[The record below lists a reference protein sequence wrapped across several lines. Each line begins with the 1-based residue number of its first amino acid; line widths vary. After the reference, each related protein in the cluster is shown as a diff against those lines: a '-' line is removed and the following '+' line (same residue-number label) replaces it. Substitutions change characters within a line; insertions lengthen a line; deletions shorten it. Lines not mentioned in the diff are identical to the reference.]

1 MDEKHLLNWLPKN
14 LGKNV
19 KININKVNDHTRE
32 LEIDIPWPELESD
45 FNTSVKKF
53 SKKIKMP
60 GFRSGKVPID
70 RLMNQFQQNIEAD
83 FMEDNFQ
90 KYYLMS
96 IQKEELMP
104 VNKAEISDVHFHA
117 NEHFSFKAKFEI
129 EPETN
134 LPKLKKNSLSVQRTK
149 YIHDD
154 HDIEDAIKQLRKSH
168 ATISKVED
176 GAIEGDYL
184 LCTLQKLDDTGIP
197 IIGKKFEKQYLRVGN
212 GSFTD
217 DQKEKLIGLKP
228 KDTTRLRLPVNQEGG
243 DADYELTVGTIE
255 REVLPE
261 VNEDFLKLIN
271 PNLTSVDALR
281 SDVEKK
287 IKENFEERSLTAYE
301 RDLADSLINL
311 IDPSF
316 APSMVENYLMKM
328 VEDVKKQNNG
338 EPLDEEKV
346 REHYTPVAERNI
358 KWYSIRN
365 KLIEAESLNASK
377 EEVES
382 EIQKLI
388 ERSPQ
393 SEKEILKYYKKPSNK
408 KRVEDDLVE
417 KKILEYL
424 EQFAKVKEI
433 EVLTKDLRGQD
444 HEH

>member
-1 MDEKHLLNWLPKN
+1 M
-14 LGKNV
+14 
-19 KININKVNDHTRE
+19 KINVNKVNDHTRE
-32 LEIDIPWPELESD
+32 LEIDIPWSELESD
-45 FNTSVKKF
+45 FNISVKKF

-60 GFRSGKVPID
+60 GFRSGKVPMD
-70 RLMNQFQQNIEAD
+70 RLMSQFKQNIEAD
-83 FMEDNFQ
+83 FMDDNFQ

-96 IQKEELMP
+96 IQKEGLMP

-117 NEHFSFKAKFEI
+117 NEHFLFKAKFEI

-154 HDIEDAIKQLRKSH
+154 HDIEDAINQLRKSH
-168 ATISKVED
+168 ATISTVED

-184 LCTLQKLDDTGIP
+184 LCTLQKLDETGVP

-228 KDTTRLRLPVNQEGG
+228 KETTRLRLPVNEEGG
-243 DADYELTVGTIE
+243 DADYQLTVDNVE

-261 VNEDFLKLIN
+261 VNDDFLKLVN
-271 PNLTSVDALR
+271 PELASADALR

-287 IKENFEERSLTAYE
+287 IQSNFEERSVTAYE

-316 APSMVENYLMKM
+316 APSMVENYLLNMI
-328 VEDVKKQNNG
+328 EDVKKQNNG

-346 REHYTPVAERNI
+346 REHYKPVAERNI

-365 KLIEAESLNASK
+365 KLIESESLHASK
-377 EEVES
+377 EEVDN
-382 EIQKLI
+382 EILKLI

-393 SEKEILKYYKKPSNK
+393 SEKEIRKYYKKPSNK

-424 EQFAKVKEI
+424 EQFAKVKET
-433 EVLTKDLRGQD
+433 EVFTKDLRGQD